1 MYHEPLW
8 SITNPWG
15 KPLGISWTIVKSH
28 DLSWFP
34 IYLSVTE
41 HWKNLQWRLTQDYAY
56 FSVGS
61 KWALCDHTRNLW
73 SVTFDWT
80 FGLTFLG
87 ILQVTCFTIIN
98 VGKLK
103 KNYCPH
109 VKKIVKRIW
118 SVEWLFVSSITS
130 RRIRS
135 LPRIQ
140 GRMYLTHP
148 DFFNYIAIH
157 NTWASCNTLSFHIK
171 MIRSIRGLINFS
183 VSVVKVKVSIGF
195 ITRLCRPHITSL
207 WENTIRKPSTKNFQV
222 LHTSISHTLQIHF
235 HCKLVAILGNSLL
248 PKGIIVSPDLRGI
261 QTHTL
266 RHASLTRYPSGHSVL
281 LQVVQVWFYSL

>member
-34 IYLSVTE
+34 IYVSVTE

-183 VSVVKVKVSIGF
+183 VSVVKVKVLVNTSSLVSSLIIIHMTLQF
-195 ITRLCRPHITSL
+195 ISL
-207 WENTIRKPSTKNFQV
+207 AVPSSERTPLINFQDWIC
-222 LHTSISHTLQIHF
+222 HTSYRSTLSAIWQQFGAHT
-235 HCKLVAILGNSLL
+235 L
-248 PKGIIVSPDLRGI
+248 PKGITV
-261 QTHTL
+261 
-266 RHASLTRYPSGHSVL
+266 
-281 LQVVQVWFYSL
+281 